1 MKTIGLVAK
10 LGPRE
15 PVALARKI
23 VDWLEARKRKV
34 VLEKSTAERLGRKD
48 GLERAAMLQKAD
60 LVIVLGGDGT
70 LLGVGR
76 LSGKKEVPILG
87 VNLGGLGFLTAVRPD
102 EVFRALERVLAGDF
116 EVERRSKLDV
126 RVLRGSRTEARFQ
139 ALNDVVIN
147 KGALARIIEL
157 SALIDGEPL
166 CSYRADGLI
175 VSTPTGSTAYAL
187 SAGGPIVEPSVGV
200 LLLTP
205 ICPHTLTN
213 RPLVLSDRARVEI
226 EIIATH
232 NDIVLTVDGQ
242 EGMSLAPGDRVEMRR
257 AAATA
262 ALIRLPPRT
271 YFEVLR
277 TKLRWGE
284 R

>member
-1 MKTIGLVAK
+1 MRTIGLVAK

-23 VDWLEARKRKV
+23 VDWLEVRKRKV

-60 LVIVLGGDGT
+60 LVVVLGGDGT

-76 LSGKKEVPILG
+76 LAGKKDVPILG

-116 EVERRSKLDV
+116 EVEHRSKLDV

-157 SALIDGEPL
+157 SALVDGEPL

-232 NDIVLTVDGQ
+232 SDIVLTVDGQ
-242 EGMSLAPGDRVEMRR
+242 EGMSLAPGDRVELKR
-257 AAATA
+257 ASAGAS
-262 ALIRLPPRT
+262 LVRLPPRT

>member
-15 PVALARKI
+15 PLALARKI

-34 VLEKSTAERLGRKD
+34 VLEKSTAERLGRTD
-48 GLERAAMLQKAD
+48 GLERAALLQKVD

-76 LSGKKEVPILG
+76 LSGKNEVPILG
-87 VNLGGLGFLTAVRPD
+87 VNLGGLGFLTEVRPD

-116 EVERRSKLDV
+116 EVERRTKLDV

-157 SALIDGEPL
+157 AALVDGEPL

-175 VSTPTGSTAYAL
+175 VSTPTGSTAYSL

-213 RPLVLSDRARVEI
+213 RPLVLSDRVRVEI

-242 EGMSLAPGDRVEMRR
+242 EGMSLAPGDRVELRR
-257 AAATA
+257 ASASAS
-262 ALIRLPPRT
+262 LVRLPPRT